1 MLIYDGRNFIMMF
14 LFLVVVVLFILFCAQ
29 DLVFIIGE
37 FLIRLYRNKKIM
49 DKLNFRNSQLI
60 MYFLEKDNKFWVFDD
75 GIYYCFIKYF
85 KYKKIKS
92 YKNQYFILIFRYFVV
107 EFICSCFRNYMFICI
122 NCYYFNCVMV

>member
-49 DKLNFRNSQLI
+49 DKLNFINSQLI

-75 GIYYCFIKYF
+75 GIYYCFIKF
-85 KYKKIKS
+85 FEYKKFKRVIKIS
-92 YKNQYFILIFRYFVV
+92 ILF
-107 EFICSCFRNYMFICI
+107 
-122 NCYYFNCVMV
+122 